1 MDPLTIIRDADAAR
15 DALEWRK
22 LEQEHAEL
30 WGQTVYNGTR
40 RKAIT
45 CGVRYTRKPHP
56 DSYRPD
62 LPLHGFTQ
70 AQLERTTKHERA
82 EYAARPLELFPFDSD
97 SMTSRMHDY
106 TRMSGPRA
114 IEDARAR
121 FAELSIVPSVR
132 PSL

>member
-40 RKAIT
+40 RKAVA
-45 CGVRYTRKPHP
+45 CGVKYNNKAHP

-62 LPLHGFTQ
+62 LPLSHFTD
-70 AQLERTTKHERA
+70 AELTRTTKQERA
-82 EYAARPLELFPFDSD
+82 EYASRPLELFPFDGG
-97 SMTSRMHDY
+97 SMT
-106 TRMSGPRA
+106 TRVREWHSMSGPRA
-114 IEDARAR
+114 IERARSR